1 MAITSIIAI
10 CVKFFLILT
19 PFFILSVFVAVSN
32 DLNAKDKNSLAYRTT
47 FAVWVTCMI
56 LYMFGNV
63 IFNYL
68 GITLD
73 AFRIGAG
80 LVLMLNGIEM
90 VRSNGIPSAR
100 NIGTDSDISVVPLA
114 IPYTVGPGTIGTLLV
129 MGAEAPTWSVRI
141 PALIG
146 ITVAVILVGTM
157 LRFSNKIAQILKQKG
172 VNILSKLTGMFL
184 VSLAAQLIFTGIKN
198 ILIVTIR

>member
-47 FAVWVTCMI
+47 FAVWLTCMI
-56 LYMFGNV
+56 LYIFGNV

-100 NIGTDSDISVVPLA
+100 NIGTGSDISVVPLA

-129 MGAEAPTWSVRI
+129 MGAEAPTLGQRVTE
-141 PALIG
+141 LIG
-146 ITVAVILVGTM
+146 ITVAVALVGTM
-157 LRFSNKIAQILKQKG
+157 LRFSNKIAEILKQKG

-184 VSLAAQLIFTGIKN
+184 VSLAAQLIFTGVKN
-198 ILIVTIR
+198 ILIVK

>member
-1 MAITSIIAI
+1 
-10 CVKFFLILT
+10 
-19 PFFILSVFVAVSN
+19 VAVSN

-129 MGAEAPTWSVRI
+129 MGAEAPSWSVRI

-198 ILIVTIR
+198 ILIVK

>member
-1 MAITSIIAI
+1 MGISSVIAI

-19 PFFILSVFVAVSN
+19 PFFILSVFVAVSS
-32 DLNAKDKNSLAYRTT
+32 DLERKDKNSLAYRTT
-47 FAVWVTCMI
+47 FAVWITCMI
-56 LYMFGNV
+56 LYLYGNV
-63 IFNYL
+63 IFRYL

-100 NIGTDSDISVVPLA
+100 NVGGTDISVVPLA

-129 MGAEAPTWSVRI
+129 MGAEATGWNVRI

-146 ITVAVILVGTM
+146 ITVAVILVGIM
-157 LRFSNKIAQILKQKG
+157 LRFSNKIADILKSKG
-172 VNILSKLTGMFL
+172 INILSKLTGMFL
-184 VSLAAQLIFTGIKN
+184 VSLAAQLIFDGIKN
-198 ILIVTIR
+198 ILIVK

>member
-1 MAITSIIAI
+1 MGISSVIGI

-19 PFFILSVFVAVSN
+19 PFFILSVFVAVSS
-32 DLNAKDKNSLAYRTT
+32 DLERKDKNSLAYRTT
-47 FAVWVTCMI
+47 FAVWITCMI
-56 LYMFGNV
+56 LYLYGNV
-63 IFNYL
+63 IFRYL

-100 NIGTDSDISVVPLA
+100 NIGGTDISVVPLA

-129 MGAEAPTWSVRI
+129 MGAEATSWNVRI

-146 ITVAVILVGTM
+146 ITVAVILVGVM
-157 LRFSNKIAQILKQKG
+157 LRFSNKIADILKSKG
-172 VNILSKLTGMFL
+172 INILSKLTGMFL
-184 VSLAAQLIFTGIKN
+184 VSLAAQLIFDGIKN
-198 ILIVTIR
+198 ILIVK

>member
-47 FAVWVTCMI
+47 FAVWLTCMI
-56 LYMFGNV
+56 LYIFGNV

-100 NIGTDSDISVVPLA
+100 NIGTGSDISVVPLA

-129 MGAEAPTWSVRI
+129 MGAEAPTLGQRVI
-141 PALIG
+141 ELIG
-146 ITVAVILVGTM
+146 ITVAVALVGTM
-157 LRFSNKIAQILKQKG
+157 LRFSNKIAEILKQKG

-184 VSLAAQLIFTGIKN
+184 VSLAAQLIFTGVKN
-198 ILIVTIR
+198 ILIVK

>member
-47 FAVWVTCMI
+47 FAVWLTCMI
-56 LYMFGNV
+56 LYIFGNV

-100 NIGTDSDISVVPLA
+100 NIGTSSDISVVPLA

-129 MGAEAPTWSVRI
+129 MGAEAPTLAQRVTE
-141 PALIG
+141 LIG
-146 ITVAVILVGTM
+146 ITVAVALVGTM
-157 LRFSNKIAQILKQKG
+157 LRFSNKIAEILKQKG

-184 VSLAAQLIFTGIKN
+184 VSLAAQLIFTGVKN
-198 ILIVTIR
+198 ILIVK

>member
-1 MAITSIIAI
+1 MGISSVIGI

-19 PFFILSVFVAVSN
+19 PFFILSVFVAVSS
-32 DLNAKDKNSLAYRTT
+32 DLERKDKNSLAYRTT
-47 FAVWVTCMI
+47 FAVWITCMI
-56 LYMFGNV
+56 LYLYGNV
-63 IFNYL
+63 IFRYL

-100 NIGTDSDISVVPLA
+100 NIGGTDISVVPLA

-129 MGAEAPTWSVRI
+129 MGAEATGWNARI

-146 ITVAVILVGTM
+146 ITVAVILVGVM
-157 LRFSNKIAQILKQKG
+157 LRFSNKIADILKSKG
-172 VNILSKLTGMFL
+172 INILSKLTGMFL
-184 VSLAAQLIFTGIKN
+184 VSLAAQLIFDGIKN
-198 ILIVTIR
+198 ILIVK

>member
-47 FAVWVTCMI
+47 FAVWLTCMI
-56 LYMFGNV
+56 LYIFGNV

-100 NIGTDSDISVVPLA
+100 NIGTSSDISVVPLA

-129 MGAEAPTWSVRI
+129 MGAEAPTLAQRFTE
-141 PALIG
+141 LIG
-146 ITVAVILVGTM
+146 ITVAVALVGTM
-157 LRFSNKIAQILKQKG
+157 LRFSNKIAEILKQKG

-184 VSLAAQLIFTGIKN
+184 VSLAAQLIFTGVKN
-198 ILIVTIR
+198 ILIVK

>member
-1 MAITSIIAI
+1 MGISSVIGI

-19 PFFILSVFVAVSN
+19 PFFILSVFVAVSS
-32 DLNAKDKNSLAYRTT
+32 DLERKDKNSLAYRTT
-47 FAVWVTCMI
+47 FAVWITCMI
-56 LYMFGNV
+56 LYLYGNV
-63 IFNYL
+63 IFRYL

-100 NIGTDSDISVVPLA
+100 NVGGTDISVVPLA

-129 MGAEAPTWSVRI
+129 MGAEATGWNVRI

-146 ITVAVILVGTM
+146 ITVAVILVGIM
-157 LRFSNKIAQILKQKG
+157 LRFSNKIADILKSKG
-172 VNILSKLTGMFL
+172 INILSKLTGMFL
-184 VSLAAQLIFTGIKN
+184 VSLAAQLIFDGIKN
-198 ILIVTIR
+198 ILIVK

>member
-1 MAITSIIAI
+1 MGISSVIGI

-19 PFFILSVFVAVSN
+19 PFFILSVFVAVSS
-32 DLNAKDKNSLAYRTT
+32 DLERKDKNSLAYRTT
-47 FAVWVTCMI
+47 FAVWITCMI
-56 LYMFGNV
+56 LYLYGNV
-63 IFNYL
+63 IFRYL

-100 NIGTDSDISVVPLA
+100 NIGGTDISVVPLA

-129 MGAEAPTWSVRI
+129 MGAEATGWNVRI

-146 ITVAVILVGTM
+146 ITVAVILVGIM
-157 LRFSNKIAQILKQKG
+157 LRFSNKIADILKSKG
-172 VNILSKLTGMFL
+172 INILSKLTGMFL
-184 VSLAAQLIFTGIKN
+184 VSLAAQLIFDGIKN
-198 ILIVTIR
+198 ILIVK

>member
-47 FAVWVTCMI
+47 VAVWLTCMI
-56 LYMFGNV
+56 LYIFGNV

-100 NIGTDSDISVVPLA
+100 NIGTGSDISVVPLA

-129 MGAEAPTWSVRI
+129 MGAEAPTLGQRVTE
-141 PALIG
+141 LLG
-146 ITVAVILVGTM
+146 ITVAVALVGTM
-157 LRFSNKIAQILKQKG
+157 LRFSNKIAEILKQKG

-184 VSLAAQLIFTGIKN
+184 VSLAAQLIFTGVKN
-198 ILIVTIR
+198 ILIVK